1 MKCTRCGAEIQPGNK
16 FCPSCGA
23 PTATRNAQQ
32 LQTPLSFQ
40 TPPAEHQ
47 TRVTQTYA
55 TPSQK
60 KQTHRGRLAIIL
72 AAVVILLLGGT
83 VGLACFDVIHI
94 PFLSSFLVE
103 NGLKSPG
110 NRAGE
115 NLEWVVNRSTL
126 TISGSGKMWNWS
138 SGNPAPWHDKVDS
151 IRHIVLQKGV
161 TSIGKSAFAG
171 CRNISSVVFPNTVSR
186 IEQDAFTDCPE
197 PENVYYEGDEEQWN
211 MIENNDSGLSPEIVP
226 DWGTV
231 VEQGE
236 AYAAYLEAVQALH
249 APGSWTETMAM
260 RAEITLPETDPPEQ
274 TEATMG
280 YSLNID
286 EYREDDPLKTQIS
299 GTVSMAVDGENRVE
313 YSISSPTEKG
323 AAYEYVKP
331 EGWTATVGL
340 SSEYHFPENITED
353 AVSFS
358 VQHENEIHMIAQVEP
373 DAGNLWRYTTMYEKV
388 GELEAVDMDVLAT
401 IDPET
406 GKLAALFIQFSTPM
420 EYEGQTVNVDYSM
433 QYYFDE
439 RESEED
445 FFDQLIGKWE
455 IDPEKTNSVNGE
467 SLMDLFGSSIRYG
480 YTMTIGTDFA
490 FSYSIAA
497 GHGGEGTWEFDK
509 NCAALCY
516 EIETYETGERE
527 TGALSIEETNS
538 ELYLVMTAYDGS
550 SKLYWKK
557 TGERV
562 PAEIPASPAGETG
575 AVQIWE
581 NLISSGEYHQYIQAL
596 EETGWP
602 TAMPISYKIFDLDGD
617 GWEEI
622 LFDKQESE
630 NSYFFFYSLLTCDK
644 ETRKIETVFTEK
656 SSELSRKL
664 SKVTQYCKGIRYSPQ
679 YHALVYDS
687 LNNGMMYHDFGY
699 YCLKDGKLV
708 CDFSV
713 IYDAYD
719 YENPSYSANDSPI
732 TEEEYQAYIDELQDI
747 PAVKEGTL
755 S

>member
-1 MKCTRCGAEIQPGNK
+1 MKCIKCGAEIQPGDK

-23 PTATRNAQQ
+23 PTAARNVQQ
-32 LQTPLSFQ
+32 LQTPPPFQ
-40 TPPAEHQ
+40 TPPGEDRTQAVQ
-47 TRVTQTYA
+47 TSVA
-55 TPSQK
+55 LSSQK
-60 KQTHRGRLAIIL
+60 KRGGRLAIIL

-83 VGLACFDVIHI
+83 VGLACFDVIRI

-103 NGLKSPG
+103 NGLKPPG

-151 IRHIVLQKGV
+151 IRYIVLQKGV
-161 TSIGKSAFAG
+161 TSVGKNAFAG
-171 CRNISSVVFPNTVSR
+171 CRNISSFVVPDTVFR

-197 PENVYYEGDEEQWN
+197 PENVYYEGNKEQWS
-211 MIENNDSGLSPEIVP
+211 MIENNDSGLSPEVVP
-226 DWGTV
+226 DWGAV
-231 VEQGE
+231 VEHGK

-260 RAEITLPETDPPEQ
+260 RAEITLPETDFPEQ

-286 EYREDDPLKTQIS
+286 GYREDDPLKTQIN

-323 AAYEYVKP
+323 AAYEYIKP
-331 EGWTATVGL
+331 EGWTATTGL
-340 SSEYHFPENITED
+340 SSEYHFPENITEN

-358 VQHENEIHMIAQVEP
+358 VQHENEIHMIVQVEP
-373 DAGNLWRYTTMYEKV
+373 DAGNLWRYTTMYEKM
-388 GELEAVDMDVLAT
+388 GELKAVDMDILSTVN
-401 IDPET
+401 PGN
-406 GKLAALFIQFSTPM
+406 GKLAALFVQFSTPM
-420 EYEGQTVNVDYSM
+420 EYEGQTVNVDYSV

-439 RESEED
+439 REPEED
-445 FFDQLIGKWE
+445 FSDQLIGKWE
-455 IDPEKTNSVNGE
+455 IDSEKTNSVNGE

-516 EIETYETGERE
+516 EIATYETGEKE

-557 TGERV
+557 TGEAT
-562 PAEIPASPAGETG
+562 PAEIPAHPTGETG

-581 NLISSGEYHQYIQAL
+581 NLISSGEYHQYIKEL
-596 EETGWP
+596 EETGWS
-602 TAMPISYKIFDLDGD
+602 TTNMPIGYTIFDLDGD

-622 LFDKQESE
+622 LFSKREDE
-630 NSYFFFYSLLTCDK
+630 NSYFCFYLLLVCDQDTK
-644 ETRKIETVFTEK
+644 EIGTVSINSNSPE
-656 SSELSRKL
+656 EEP
-664 SKVTQYCKGIRYSPQ
+664 SKVKQYCKGMRYSPQ
-679 YHALVYDS
+679 HHALVYDS
-687 LNNGMMYHDFGY
+687 LNNGMMYHGFGY
-699 YCLKDGKLV
+699 YCLKDGELV
-708 CDFSV
+708 RDFSV

-719 YENPSYSANDSPI
+719 YENPSYSAKGFPI
-732 TEEEYQAYIDELQDI
+732 TEEEYQAYIDELEDI
-747 PAVKEGTL
+747 PAVKEGML

>member
-1 MKCTRCGAEIQPGNK
+1 MKCTRCGAEIQPEDK

-23 PTATRNAQQ
+23 PTAARNAQQ

-40 TPPAEHQ
+40 APPAEHQ

-55 TPSQK
+55 MPSQK

-211 MIENNDSGLSPEIVP
+211 MIENNDSGLSPEIAP
-226 DWGTV
+226 DWGAI

-286 EYREDDPLKTQIS
+286 GYREDDPLQTQIS

-445 FFDQLIGKWE
+445 FSDQLIGKWE

-497 GHGGEGTWEFDK
+497 GHGGEGAW
-509 NCAALCY
+509 
-516 EIETYETGERE
+516 
-527 TGALSIEETNS
+527 
-538 ELYLVMTAYDGS
+538 
-550 SKLYWKK
+550 
-557 TGERV
+557 
-562 PAEIPASPAGETG
+562 
-575 AVQIWE
+575 
-581 NLISSGEYHQYIQAL
+581 
-596 EETGWP
+596 
-602 TAMPISYKIFDLDGD
+602 
-617 GWEEI
+617 
-622 LFDKQESE
+622 
-630 NSYFFFYSLLTCDK
+630 
-644 ETRKIETVFTEK
+644 
-656 SSELSRKL
+656 
-664 SKVTQYCKGIRYSPQ
+664 
-679 YHALVYDS
+679 
-687 LNNGMMYHDFGY
+687 
-699 YCLKDGKLV
+699 
-708 CDFSV
+708 
-713 IYDAYD
+713 
-719 YENPSYSANDSPI
+719 
-732 TEEEYQAYIDELQDI
+732 
-747 PAVKEGTL
+747 
-755 S
+755 